1 MDIRDVIKSKCASV
15 EPFLREYVSFGDKT
29 IQEMVTHPIEAGG
42 KRIRPCLALLAC
54 EAVGGDSNK
63 ALPAAASV
71 ELLHTFTLV
80 HDDIMDHD
88 LTRRGRPTVHALWG
102 EEMGI
107 IVGDTL
113 YSSAFKALI
122 DVRKNGVPPE
132 RVLEAVNVLVRAN
145 GELQEGQIMDM
156 FFEKRKTV
164 GEDEYMTMVRKKTG
178 ALIEASVEIG
188 GIIGGASARQLD
200 ALHTYG
206 VDCGVAFQVKDDV
219 LDLTADKKDF
229 GKPIGSD
236 IRSGKKTLIIVHA
249 MKHAKKGDLK
259 ALLSILGRKDATDAE
274 VAKAIGILKD
284 SGSIRYADAK
294 VEELIQEGK
303 RALDVL
309 PDSQAKESL
318 KALADYLVERR
329 T

>member
-1 MDIRDVIKSKCASV
+1 MDVQDVIKSKCAQV
-15 EPFLREYVSFGDKT
+15 EPYLREYVSFGDRA
-29 IQEMVTHPIEAGG
+29 IQEMVTHPIDAGG
-42 KRIRPCLALLAC
+42 KRIRPCMALLAA
-54 EAVGGDSNK
+54 EAVGGDSSK

-107 IVGDTL
+107 IVGDAL
-113 YSSAFKALI
+113 YSSAFKALL
-122 DVRKNGVPPE
+122 DVRNRGVSSE

-145 GELQEGQIMDM
+145 VELQEGQIMDM
-156 FFEKRKTV
+156 FFEKRESVT
-164 GEDEYMTMVRKKTG
+164 EEEYMTMIRKKTG

-188 GIIGGASARQLD
+188 GILGGGDKSQLG
-200 ALHTYG
+200 ALHTFG
-206 VDCGVAFQVKDDV
+206 VNCGIAFQVKDDV

-249 MKHAKKGDLK
+249 MAHTKGEDLREI
-259 ALLSILGRKDATDAE
+259 LSILGKKDASDDE
-274 VAKAIGILKD
+274 VNRVIATLKK
-284 SGSIRYADAK
+284 SGSIDYAEKK

-303 RALDVL
+303 RALDTL
-309 PDSQAKESL
+309 PNTQAKESM
-318 KALADYLVERR
+318 KAIADYLVKRR